1 MSGFLYEVVFIYV
14 MILHHCPTLICN
26 IRRNLFL
33 VNILFCVLASVRHS
47 QVQSKIKI
55 SKTFNV
61 ISLYKAGGWG
71 NTGWHKT
78 NGLLFIQSFIW
89 KAVNISL
96 IGWNSWHFRINRPCF
111 YTLLINQQQIKNH
124 KLYLGRLFLIIFFN
138 ITYKSRSVF
147 KHQEWNRSLFT
158 QSR

>member
-1 MSGFLYEVVFIYV
+1 MRHQIYYAVKNKTLINYSACRSFSLLRCDIISREGIKFINNEVVFIYV
-14 MILHHCPTLICN
+14 MILHHCTTLICN

-61 ISLYKAGGWG
+61 ISLCKAGGWG

-78 NGLLFIQSFIW
+78 NGLPFIQSFIW

-111 YTLLINQQQIKNH
+111 YTWLIKPTTN
-124 KLYLGRLFLIIFFN
+124 
-138 ITYKSRSVF
+138 
-147 KHQEWNRSLFT
+147 
-158 QSR
+158 

>member
-1 MSGFLYEVVFIYV
+1 MRHQIYYAVKNKTLINFSACRSFSLLRCDIISREGIKFINNEVVFIYV
-14 MILHHCPTLICN
+14 MILHPCTTLICN

-61 ISLYKAGGWG
+61 ISLCEAGGWG
-71 NTGWHKT
+71 NTGWHKI
-78 NGLLFIQSFIW
+78 NGLPFIQSFIW

-111 YTLLINQQQIKNH
+111 YTWLIKPTTN
-124 KLYLGRLFLIIFFN
+124 
-138 ITYKSRSVF
+138 
-147 KHQEWNRSLFT
+147 
-158 QSR
+158 